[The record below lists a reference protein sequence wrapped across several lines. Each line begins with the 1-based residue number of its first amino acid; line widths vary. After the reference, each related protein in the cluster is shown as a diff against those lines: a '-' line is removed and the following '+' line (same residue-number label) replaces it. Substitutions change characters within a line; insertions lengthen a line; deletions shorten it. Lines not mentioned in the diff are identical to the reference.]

1 MPSTR
6 EEINK
11 RMDELVRK
19 YVETHDPEIIKEL
32 YQLARQLQGTK
43 KAVKFSMFNHCV
55 FSRGQID
62 HQPMTVIVSAG

>member
-32 YQLARQLQGTK
+32 YQLARQLQGLK
-43 KAVKFSMFNHCV
+43 KE
-55 FSRGQID
+55 
-62 HQPMTVIVSAG
+62 